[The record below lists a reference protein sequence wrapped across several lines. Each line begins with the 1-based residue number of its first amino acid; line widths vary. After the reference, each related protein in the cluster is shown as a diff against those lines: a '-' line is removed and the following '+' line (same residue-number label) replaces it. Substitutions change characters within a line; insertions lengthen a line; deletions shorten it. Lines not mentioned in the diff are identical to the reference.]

1 MKITLS
7 KDIQVKKFEFVG
19 ELDFFETSPYIALL
33 EGLETKDALIELLE
47 EKNMP
52 SSAIKNV
59 IEKLEELK
67 VLKDGY
73 IENIEDGFPEKE
85 YGKYAFT
92 YFENDTK
99 KPFKYLEKDI
109 EREKA
114 VFKKTANN
122 ILQLDK
128 DVQNFIESKH
138 ENFYR
143 KETFEIVKIEKNKGI
158 IYGGIS
164 RNLDLVYEDEKW
176 NYIID
181 NKKTSMK
188 SIDLNVVF
196 HKKWDEEYNSYKVDY
211 GEIKENIEAL
221 QNFEKSFQNK
231 IYKVDEYGEF
241 KVNFENI
248 PIIPKTENDALKWFI
263 ALLKIDIE
271 NENRYISKDEL
282 KQLWLNLK
290 DKKPKFKK
298 FDLEFDL
305 EMILNEFG
313 KSSKYY
319 WLLQASINLYP
330 FDNSLA
336 PKSRVIIEA
345 QENIDLDVDFFQKFH
360 IEYPNELIIVDRWI
374 VNLDQYRGL
383 EKIIEAFGNPK
394 VTIITQKVKD
404 KKNNKLIEK
413 IIERCDIEVIQKDK
427 KDIVH
432 QRYWIFDNEHIYQT
446 SESFDFI
453 KIDNEKIDVSYT
465 TFSQF
470 EKKDLDPKLLSME
483 MK

>member
-1 MKITLS
+1 VKITLS
-7 KDIQVKKFEFVG
+7 KDIELKKFEFVG

-33 EGLETKDALIELLE
+33 EALETKEDLIELLE

-59 IEKLEELK
+59 IQKLEELK
-67 VLKDGY
+67 VLKDGM
-73 IENIEDGFPEKE
+73 IINIEDGFPEKE

-99 KPFKYLEKDI
+99 KPFKYLAKAI

-114 VFKKTANN
+114 VSKNTADN
-122 ILQLDK
+122 ISQLDS
-128 DVQNFIESKH
+128 DIQNFMKDKH
-138 ENFYR
+138 KIFNG
-143 KETFEIVKIEKNKGI
+143 KETFKIVEIEKNKALLHNVGNKNI
-158 IYGGIS
+158 
-164 RNLDLVYEDEKW
+164 DLVYEDGKW
-176 NYIID
+176 NYVID
-181 NKKTSMK
+181 DKKSTMEN
-188 SIDLNVVF
+188 IDLNIVF
-196 HKKWDEEYNSYKVDY
+196 QKSWDEKYNSLKVEYDR
-211 GEIKENIEAL
+211 IKQNTEAL
-221 QNFEKSFQNK
+221 QNFERSFKKNTYK
-231 IYKVDEYGEF
+231 IGEYGEF

-248 PIIPKTENDALKWFI
+248 PIIPKTEDDALKWFM
-263 ALLKIDIE
+263 ALLKVDIE

-298 FDLEFDL
+298 FDLEFDF

-313 KSSKYY
+313 KNSKYY
-319 WLLQASINLYP
+319 WLLQAGIDLYP

-336 PKSRVIIEA
+336 PKSRVVIEA
-345 QENIDLDVDFFQKFH
+345 QEDIDLDKDFFQKFH

-413 IIERCDIEVIQKDK
+413 IIERCGIKVIQKDK

-453 KIDNEKIDVSYT
+453 KINNEKVDVSYT
-465 TFSQF
+465 TFLQF